1 MLYTSAGSE
10 GTDRD
15 GERSVSETQI
25 VRLTVN
31 GQAREVSVAPNRL
44 LVDLLREDLGLTG
57 TKETC
62 GIGVCGV
69 CTVLLDGQPI
79 SSCLLLAVMAEGRAI
94 TTIEGIGTDGGLDPL
109 QQAFIDEGGFQ
120 CGICT
125 PGQIL
130 SARALLNENR
140 SPTVEEI
147 KHWMTGNLCRCTGYH
162 TIVRSIL
169 AAASAERGQARPA
182 EREPTTSAERGP
194 TTSAERGE

>member
-1 MLYTSAGSE
+1 
-10 GTDRD
+10 
-15 GERSVSETQI
+15 VSETLA

-31 GQAREVSVAPNRL
+31 GQARAVSVAPNRL

-62 GIGVCGV
+62 SIGVCGV

-79 SSCLLLAVMAEGRAI
+79 SSCLALAVMVDGREI
-94 TTIEGIGTDGGLDPL
+94 TTIEGIAKDGALDPL

-125 PGQIL
+125 PGQIV
-130 SARALLNENR
+130 SARALLDENPA
-140 SPTVEEI
+140 PTVEQI
-147 KHWMTGNLCRCTGYH
+147 THWMTGNLCRCTGYH

-169 AAASAERGQARPA
+169 AAATAQRGRT
-182 EREPTTSAERGP
+182 EPVGP
-194 TTSAERGE
+194 GA